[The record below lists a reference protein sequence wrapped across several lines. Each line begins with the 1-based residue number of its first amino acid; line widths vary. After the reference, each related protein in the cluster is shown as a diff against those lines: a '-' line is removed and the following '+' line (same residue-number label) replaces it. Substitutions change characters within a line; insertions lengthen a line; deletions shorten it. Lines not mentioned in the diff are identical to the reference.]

1 MWLSSKNTYHS
12 NYWVKNIYFFISTF
26 CTYQYLY
33 FSIFVIVMALSFCV
47 NFFITDAALEN
58 GQIMEHEI

>member
-1 MWLSSKNTYHS
+1 MIKLQKYIPLKLS
-12 NYWVKNIYFFISTF
+12 KNIYFFISTF

-33 FSIFVIVMALSFCV
+33 FSIFVIVTP
-47 NFFITDAALEN
+47 FFFTDAALEN